1 MFTILPAAS
10 PADWDLSRA
19 LFREYEREID
29 ACCCFEGFEAELAEL
44 ERRYAAPEGR
54 LLLAFADG
62 EPAGCGAFRRLEEG
76 VAEGRR
82 LYVRPGRRGGGL
94 GGALVLALLDE
105 ARRAGHR
112 AFRLETVPG
121 KMSAAAAL
129 YRQLGF
135 REIPP
140 YGRHPVSGALY
151 MELALPPRPADAEA
165 GESGSTISRASH
177 RSPLRRG

>member
-1 MFTILPAAS
+1 MHAIRPAAS
-10 PADWDLSRA
+10 PADWDLARA

-29 ACCCFEGFEAELAEL
+29 AACCFEGFEAELAAIDV
-44 ERRYAAPEGR
+44 RYAPPEGR

-62 EPAGCGAFRRLEEG
+62 EPAGCAALRRIEGG

-82 LYVRPGRRGGGL
+82 LWLRPAHRGRGL

-105 ARRAGHR
+105 ARLAGFR
-112 AFRLETVPG
+112 TFRLETLPG
-121 KMSAAAAL
+121 KMSAAAAM

-140 YGRHPVSGALY
+140 YVRRPVPGALY
-151 MELALPPRPADAEA
+151 MELALAPR
-165 GESGSTISRASH
+165 
-177 RSPLRRG
+177 